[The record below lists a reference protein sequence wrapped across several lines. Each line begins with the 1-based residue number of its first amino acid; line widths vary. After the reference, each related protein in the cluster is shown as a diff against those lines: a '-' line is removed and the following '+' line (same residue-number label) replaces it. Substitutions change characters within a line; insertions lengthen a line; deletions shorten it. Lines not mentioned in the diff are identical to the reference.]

1 MYFKKAI
8 FSFLCFLLLFLCVSP
23 LTIHARE
30 KKIDSLLALLAKGG
44 PDTVKLKLLAQI
56 GSAHLDL
63 HPDSAVYYHQ
73 LAYDLA
79 NKGENIMRKISAR
92 RNLSWDLYE
101 VGKAEESL
109 QMQKEGIEMCDQ
121 AFTSIENRDHP
132 SKKLI
137 DLKATMLTNSGIIH
151 MGLGR
156 SKEAVACYSVALKMF
171 ESINDTMGISSSLYG
186 MGGIYFHVADY
197 YNAQQCYQKVADL
210 NSGPGKE
217 NYYAAGLI
225 GLGNINNKRGVFPA
239 ALKYYLQALEIK
251 RKAGKILDQAKI
263 LNNIGVVYHYIND
276 NDRALNEYN
285 EAVKLYE
292 EVGSR
297 EGVVSC
303 YVNMGIVC
311 GEKGDHLKAMEYY
324 RKCLTLMKNTNDK
337 FTLAN
342 VLGNHAAGFVKLN
355 QLDSAE
361 YYFIRSI
368 AFQREIN
375 EVQGLSAQLASLGAV
390 YMKKKNYKKAQECLK
405 EGLALGLKT
414 GSRGVLM
421 NLYGHLS
428 MLDSIQGN
436 HKSAL
441 VNYKLHVL
449 YSDSLSGDD
458 AARKLLETQM
468 QFDFSKKQMAD
479 SVAHVKEKEVTEAKL
494 SQQDAEI
501 NAKKNQQ
508 YALFGGLGLVL
519 IFAGF
524 MYNRFKITK
533 QQKTIIEEQKKFV
546 EEKQREV
553 LDSIHYAKRIQQ
565 AQMPSEKR
573 VTQMFSKLKK
583 PN

>member
-1 MYFKKAI
+1 MNTPET
-8 FSFLCFLLLFLCVSP
+8 L
-23 LTIHARE
+23 ARD
-30 KKIDSLLALLAKGG
+30 KKIDSLLTLLAKGG
-44 PDTVKLKLLAQI
+44 TDTVKLKLLAQI
-56 GSAHLDL
+56 GTLHLDRY
-63 HPDSAVYYHQ
+63 PDSAVYYHKI
-73 LAYDLA
+73 AYDLA
-79 NKGENIMRKISAR
+79 NKGDNILKKISAR

-101 VGKAEESL
+101 IGKSEESI

-121 AFTSIENRDHP
+121 VLSGAENKNNP
-132 SKKLI
+132 SKKII
-137 DLKATMLTNSGIIH
+137 DLKATMLTNSGIAY
-151 MGLGR
+151 MGLGQNQ
-156 SKEAVACYSVALKMF
+156 KAVECYSVALKMF
-171 ESINDTMGISSSLYG
+171 EGLNDTMGVSSSLYG
-186 MGGIYFHVADY
+186 MGGIYFHAADY
-197 YNAQQCYQKVADL
+197 YNAQMCYQKVADL

-225 GLGNINNKRGVFPA
+225 GLGNINNKRGLFPQ

-251 RKAGKILDQAKI
+251 RKAGKKLDQAKI

-276 NDRALNEYN
+276 NDRALKEYN
-285 EAVKLYE
+285 EAVKLYNE
-292 EVGSR
+292 MGSK
-297 EGVVSC
+297 EGLVSC

-311 GEKGDHLKAMEYY
+311 GEKGDHVKAMEYY
-324 RKCLTLMKNTNDK
+324 RKCLEIMKNTSDK

-361 YYFIRSI
+361 YYFIKSI

-375 EVQGLSAQLASLGAV
+375 EVQGLCSQLASLGAV
-390 YMKKKNYKKAQECLK
+390 YIKKKNFNKAQQSLK
-405 EGLALGLKT
+405 EGLALALKT

-421 NLYGHLS
+421 NIYGHLS
-428 MLDSIQGN
+428 LLDSIQGN
-436 HKSAL
+436 YKSAL
-441 VNYKLHVL
+441 LTYKLHVQ

-501 NAKKNQQ
+501 KAKKNQQ

-519 IFAGF
+519 VFAGF

-533 QQKTIIEEQKKFV
+533 RQKAIIEEQKKLV

-565 AQMPSEKR
+565 AQMTSEKR
-573 VTQMFSKLKK
+573 VSHILSKLKK
-583 PN
+583 